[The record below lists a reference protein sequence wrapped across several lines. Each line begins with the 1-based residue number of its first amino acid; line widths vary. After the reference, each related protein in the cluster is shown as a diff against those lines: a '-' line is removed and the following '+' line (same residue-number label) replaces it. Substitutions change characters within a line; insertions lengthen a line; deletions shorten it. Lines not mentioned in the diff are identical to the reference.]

1 MPAPS
6 SSSASLTVAAPSG
19 LAPLVVSGLSVT
31 YPDRTVLSGID
42 LLAQPGRRI
51 GLVGENGVGKSTL
64 LRAVAGRLPARA
76 RVAGT
81 VTTPDDLVLLGQ
93 EPPFRDTATVAE
105 VLAMTLAPL
114 RTAVRG
120 AHAGLGRE
128 WQARTHESPHA
139 RVIRQICVRALDRP
153 RECVVVDRGTCIY
166 PAANGTGAQLIGA

>member
-1 MPAPS
+1 MSGRSGPDPLGWSASCGSRTDPTRVRGGAPVRPRPGESSLTPSKDVRMPAPTS
-6 SSSASLTVAAPSG
+6 SSNTVAASSG

-81 VTTPDDLVLLGQ
+81 VTAPDDLVLLGQ
-93 EPPFRDTATVAE
+93 EPP
-105 VLAMTLAPL
+105 
-114 RTAVRG
+114 
-120 AHAGLGRE
+120 
-128 WQARTHESPHA
+128 
-139 RVIRQICVRALDRP
+139 
-153 RECVVVDRGTCIY
+153 
-166 PAANGTGAQLIGA
+166 